1 MRYGRAVQ
9 KPDQPPIG
17 LVLSRT
23 ARAVSRAFDARLAAS
38 GGSLPVWLIL
48 LALRTTEIANQREL
62 AAAVGIQGATLTHHL
77 NGMESDG
84 LLTRRRDPA
93 NRRVHLVELTAAGEQ
108 LFGQLRSAAI
118 AHDKQL
124 RTGLSD
130 EDIGLLGEL
139 LVRMHRNVTGD
150 REPRPAV
157 ATAGAGAEPPGAD

>member
-1 MRYGRAVQ
+1 VQ

-17 LVLSRT
+17 LVLART
-23 ARAVSRAFDARLAAS
+23 ARAVSRAFDTRLAAS

-108 LFGQLRSAAI
+108 LFGQLRSAAV

-157 ATAGAGAEPPGAD
+157 ATAAAGAEQPPGAG

>member
-1 MRYGRAVQ
+1 VPPPPSG
-9 KPDQPPIG
+9 PPIG
-17 LVLSRT
+17 LHLTRT
-23 ARAVSRAFDARLAAS
+23 ARTVSRAFDAALAAV
-38 GGSLPVWLIL
+38 GGSRSTWLVLMSLKARPV
-48 LALRTTEIANQREL
+48 ANQREL

-150 REPRPAV
+150 RDPRPAV
-157 ATAGAGAEPPGAD
+157 ATAGAGSEQPPVPG

>member
-1 MRYGRAVQ
+1 MQ

-23 ARAVSRAFDARLAAS
+23 ARAVSRAFDARLVAS

-84 LLTRRRDPA
+84 LLTRRRDPT
-93 NRRVHLVELTAAGEQ
+93 NRRVHLVELTPAGEE
-108 LFGQLRSAAI
+108 LFGRLRSAAV
-118 AHDKQL
+118 AHDTQL
-124 RTGLSD
+124 RSGLSSA
-130 EDIGLLGEL
+130 EVGVLGEL
-139 LVRMHRNVTGD
+139 LARMHGNVTAERQPD
-150 REPRPAV
+150 QDPNRAV
-157 ATAGAGAEPPGAD
+157 AG